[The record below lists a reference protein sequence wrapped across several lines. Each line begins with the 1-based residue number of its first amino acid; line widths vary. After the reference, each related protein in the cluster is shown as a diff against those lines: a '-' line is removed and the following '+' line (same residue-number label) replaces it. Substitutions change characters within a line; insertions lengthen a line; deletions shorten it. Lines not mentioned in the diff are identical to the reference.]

1 MIIAQ
6 RDNYDRFEEE
16 SVRATN
22 EGCVRVPRD
31 WTGTEGAL
39 WGLFSVLWGWSWNN
53 SQNNEVT
60 LGGGGVGT
68 EGKVRIGDL
77 SLAFVSLLVFVC
89 VCAYLCVRVMCDC
102 V

>member
-1 MIIAQ
+1 MKAA
-6 RDNYDRFEEE
+6 
-16 SVRATN
+16 S
-22 EGCVRVPRD
+22 GCHVTGLALRVPY
-31 WTGTEGAL
+31 GVSFPYFGAGRGIIL
-39 WGLFSVLWGWSWNN
+39 KIMRSPSW
-53 SQNNEVT
+53 
-60 LGGGGVGT
+60 GGVGT

>member
-60 LGGGGVGT
+60 FGGVGGSGQR
-68 EGKVRIGDL
+68 EKLGLEI
-77 SLAFVSLLVFVC
+77 SLWRLWVC
-89 VCAYLCVRVMCDC
+89 LCLCVYVHIC
-102 V
+102 VSV